1 MTQLWPAE
9 IELAYMD
16 AQVCKASARGI
27 CPNSLSGA
35 YSRYFPRAPIT
46 LVVLDSPFENPLT
59 LASILRVVNSQQ
71 GRSIAAQDPTATQLC
86 RPMRGLLITIPKVP
100 TLPAHHSVITD
111 SASARGRL
119 CHFRRVIFYQCL
131 HSAIILR
138 RLIVIIQERKTQPT
152 CQPYNK
158 AEILGTGS
166 QQCDTVLYRSTR
178 D

>member
-100 TLPAHHSVITD
+100 TLPAHHSVIY
-111 SASARGRL
+111 RL
-119 CHFRRVIFYQCL
+119 SIG
-131 HSAIILR
+131 A
-138 RLIVIIQERKTQPT
+138 RKTVSLQESDFLSVFAFCNNP
-152 CQPYNK
+152 PPIN
-158 AEILGTGS
+158 
-166 QQCDTVLYRSTR
+166 CDYIGA
-178 D
+178 